1 LFFIYTYLF
10 LFDFS
15 YLAEDEDNSYQES
28 EGEDISLGSQDTN
41 IDDSEIQ
48 DLEEE
53 EATMPTPK
61 KPSTVKK
68 TTNKSVNNVA
78 EDFAALSV
86 KKSAPNRIEFY
97 SVNWSF
103 PYQFYSVVEGSKDI
117 LYTDFFTVNLPQPY
131 IKQAKVLRGGMQ
143 FSFGMAV
150 PKWFYEESY
159 SERQMGDEYD
169 PRHARVQARSRQV
182 IQPVRREYNSLE
194 SWILGDCQIVNLPFQ
209 CVEGDYRPHWGNW
222 ATKGMQRVDGHKQY
236 QKCVTFRLVSVEDL
250 LERVAEA
257 EEEVYGYADGD
268 SDNSS
273 MDGAD
278 ID

>member
-1 LFFIYTYLF
+1 
-10 LFDFS
+10 
-15 YLAEDEDNSYQES
+15 
-28 EGEDISLGSQDTN
+28 
-41 IDDSEIQ
+41 
-48 DLEEE
+48 
-53 EATMPTPK
+53 M
-61 KPSTVKK
+61 
-68 TTNKSVNNVA
+68 
-78 EDFAALSV
+78 

-103 PYQFYSVVEGSKDI
+103 PYQFYSIVGGSKDI
-117 LYTDFFTVNLPQPY
+117 IYTDFFTVNLPQQY
-131 IKQAKVLRGGMQ
+131 TKQAKVLKGGKQ

-222 ATKGMQRVDGHKQY
+222 ATKGMQRVNGHKQY
-236 QKCVTFRLVSVEDL
+236 QKCVTFRLVSIEDL

-257 EEEVYGYADGD
+257 GEEVYGYADGD
-268 SDNSS
+268 SDESS

-278 ID
+278 IDQVFLFILGFYFCLSVGKSNSRVALINKDHILLLKVTFLYYIISIHF

>member
-1 LFFIYTYLF
+1 
-10 LFDFS
+10 
-15 YLAEDEDNSYQES
+15 
-28 EGEDISLGSQDTN
+28 
-41 IDDSEIQ
+41 
-48 DLEEE
+48 
-53 EATMPTPK
+53 
-61 KPSTVKK
+61 
-68 TTNKSVNNVA
+68 
-78 EDFAALSV
+78 
-86 KKSAPNRIEFY
+86 
-97 SVNWSF
+97 
-103 PYQFYSVVEGSKDI
+103 
-117 LYTDFFTVNLPQPY
+117 
-131 IKQAKVLRGGMQ
+131 MQ

-169 PRHARVQARSRQV
+169 PSHARVQARSRQV

-209 CVEGDYRPHWGNW
+209 CVEGDYWPHWGNW

-273 MDGAD
+273 MGGAD
-278 ID
+278 IH

>member
-1 LFFIYTYLF
+1 MYTYLF
-10 LFDFS
+10 PFNFS
-15 YLAEDEDNSYQES
+15 YLAEDEDSSYKES

-41 IDDSEIQ
+41 IDESEIQ

-61 KPSTVKK
+61 KPSTVKRTPK
-68 TTNKSVNNVA
+68 KSVDNVA
-78 EDFAALSV
+78 DDFAALSV
-86 KKSAPNRIEFY
+86 KKPAPNRIEFY

-117 LYTDFFTVNLPQPY
+117 IYTDFFTVNLPQQY

-222 ATKGMQRVDGHKQY
+222 ATKGMQRVNGHKQY

-257 EEEVYGYADGD
+257 GEEVYGYADGD
-268 SDNSS
+268 SDESS
-273 MDGAD
+273 MDGAH

>member
-1 LFFIYTYLF
+1 
-10 LFDFS
+10 
-15 YLAEDEDNSYQES
+15 
-28 EGEDISLGSQDTN
+28 
-41 IDDSEIQ
+41 
-48 DLEEE
+48 
-53 EATMPTPK
+53 
-61 KPSTVKK
+61 
-68 TTNKSVNNVA
+68 
-78 EDFAALSV
+78 
-86 KKSAPNRIEFY
+86 
-97 SVNWSF
+97 
-103 PYQFYSVVEGSKDI
+103 
-117 LYTDFFTVNLPQPY
+117 
-131 IKQAKVLRGGMQ
+131 MQ

-169 PRHARVQARSRQV
+169 PRHARVQAQSRQV
-182 IQPVRREYNSLE
+182 IQPVRREHNSLE

-209 CVEGDYRPHWGNW
+209 CVEGDYWPHWGNW

-257 EEEVYGYADGD
+257 QEEVYGYAGGD
-268 SDNSS
+268 LDDSG

>member
-28 EGEDISLGSQDTN
+28 EGEDISLGSQDTD

-53 EATMPTPK
+53 ATMPTPK
-61 KPSTVKK
+61 KPANVEKNS
-68 TTNKSVNNVA
+68 NKSVNNVA